1 MGREFLKMEKF
12 VINGGKPLYGEI
24 EIGGMKNTAVAVIMG
39 SLLIEDKCVI
49 ENLPDISDVST
60 AFEIL
65 ARMGAIVRRLG
76 KYTYE
81 VDNTNTK
88 GGISPPELVRKMRG
102 SYYLLGAELGRFHSA
117 NVGQPGG
124 DWFGDRPIDQH
135 IKGFEALGGIFE
147 IDKTTGNYNIKAPGG
162 LNGAHIFIEA
172 SVGATINIILA
183 SVKAEGATVIENAAK
198 EPYVV
203 DLSIFLNKCGAKI
216 SGMGTNIIKIKG
228 VSKLHGCAYTILPDM
243 IEAGTYMAAAAA
255 TGGSLKIKNVIPKHL
270 ESVTAKLI
278 EMGADV
284 VEFDDSV
291 VVSGNGELSRANIKT
306 QIYPGLPTDMNAQ
319 MCVLLCLAKGG
330 TSYITEGVFD
340 NKFRY
345 CEELKRMGAAIKVNG
360 RVAAVESKGFL
371 NPAVV
376 KAVDIRGGVA
386 MVIAALATKGKTEI
400 EEIDHIERGYENIVG
415 KLTKAG
421 ADIKKIFV
429 PDDFMRE
436 KAN

>member
-1 MGREFLKMEKF
+1 MEKF
-12 VINGGKPLYGEI
+12 VINGGRPLYGEI

-39 SLLIEDKCVI
+39 SLLVEDKCVI
-49 ENLPDISDVST
+49 ENLPNISDVFT

-65 ARMGAIVRRLG
+65 GQMGASYRRIG

-81 VDNTNTK
+81 VDNTRTK

-102 SYYLLGAELGRFHSA
+102 SYYLLGAELGRFHCA

-147 IDKTTGNYNIKAPGG
+147 ISKTTGNYTIKAPDG

-183 SVKAEGATVIENAAK
+183 AVKAEGTTVIENAAK
-198 EPYVV
+198 EPHVV
-203 DLSIFLNKCGAKI
+203 DLAIFLNKCGAKI
-216 SGMGTNIIKIKG
+216 SGMGTNVIKIKG
-228 VSKLHGCAYTILPDM
+228 VPELHGCSYTILPDM

-255 TGGSLKIKNVIPKHL
+255 TGGRLKIKNVIPKHL

-278 EMGADV
+278 EMGAE
-284 VEFDDSV
+284 VEELDDCV
-291 VVSGNGELSRANIKT
+291 VVSGNGELFGVNIKT

-345 CEELKRMGAAIKVNG
+345 CEELKRMGAVIKVTG

-371 NPAVV
+371 TPAVV
-376 KAVDIRGGVA
+376 KAVDIRGGAA

-400 EEIDHIERGYENIVG
+400 EEIDHIERGYEDIVG
-415 KLTKAG
+415 KLKKVG
-421 ADIKKIFV
+421 ADIKKVVV
-429 PDDFMRE
+429 PDDPVRYE
-436 KAN
+436 KVI

>member
-1 MGREFLKMEKF
+1 MILEVEKF
-12 VINGGKPLYGEI
+12 VINGGNPLYGEI

-65 ARMGAIVRRLG
+65 GHMGASVRKIN

-81 VDNTNTK
+81 VDNTRTK
-88 GGISPPELVRKMRG
+88 GGVSPPELVRKMRA
-102 SYYLLGAELGRFHSA
+102 SCYLLGAELGRFCRSD
-117 NVGQPGG
+117 VGQPGG

-147 IDKTTGNYNIKAPGG
+147 INKTTGNYNIKAPEG
-162 LNGAHIFIEA
+162 LKGAHIFIEA

-183 SVKAEGATVIENAAK
+183 AVKAEGTTVIENAAK
-198 EPYVV
+198 EPHVV
-203 DLSIFLNKCGAKI
+203 DLSLFLNKCGAKI
-216 SGMGTNIIKIKG
+216 SGMGTNVIKIKG
-228 VSKLHGCAYTILPDM
+228 TPQLHGCTYNILPDM
-243 IEAGTYMAAAAA
+243 IEAGTYMALAAA
-255 TGGSLKIKNVIPKHL
+255 TGGRLKIKNVIPKHL

-278 EMGADV
+278 EMGAEIS
-284 VEFDDSV
+284 EFDDSV
-291 VVSGNGELSRANIKT
+291 VVSGNGELNKANIKT

-345 CEELKRMGAAIKVNG
+345 CDELKRMGAAIKVNG
-360 RVAAVESKGFL
+360 RVAAVESRGFL

-386 MVIAALATKGKTEI
+386 MVIAALAARGKTEI
-400 EEIDHIERGYENIVG
+400 EEIDHIERGYEDIVG
-415 KLTKAG
+415 KLTKVG
-421 ADIKKIFV
+421 ADIKKISV
-429 PDDFMRE
+429 PDEFRPD
-436 KAN
+436 KAI